1 MDIDEPQAAPA
12 DERLRAE
19 AAGLPMP
26 AGARSFTR
34 RDTDGSALAYGVVLV
49 GVGERRV
56 RTVAAASPSD
66 PRVAEAVVSLR
77 ESLLGWLA
85 EGTG

>member
-1 MDIDEPQAAPA
+1 MDIDEPDHATA

-26 AGARSFTR
+26 PGARCFTR
-34 RDTDGSALAYGVVLV
+34 RDPDGSALAFGVVLV

-56 RTVAAASPSD
+56 RTVAAARPSD
-66 PRVAEAVVSLR
+66 PEVAEAVVSLR

>member
-1 MDIDEPQAAPA
+1 MDIDESDDATA

-19 AAGLPMP
+19 AAGLPVP
-26 AGARSFTR
+26 DGARCFTR
-34 RDTDGSALAYGVVLV
+34 RDPDGTALAYGVVLV
-49 GVGERRV
+49 GAGERRV